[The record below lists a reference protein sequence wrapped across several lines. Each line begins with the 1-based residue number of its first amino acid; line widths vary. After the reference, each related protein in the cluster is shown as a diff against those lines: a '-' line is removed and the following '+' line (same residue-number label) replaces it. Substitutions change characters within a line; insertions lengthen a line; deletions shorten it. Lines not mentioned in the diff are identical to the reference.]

1 MDREKE
7 LARKYA
13 YNINQKK
20 MKNIEGSGIDVESL
34 KKGFYDEIYKEDN
47 NIIQSRR
54 LLKNMKKKLLKEL
67 IYTHKE
73 VPNNWKSKLE
83 YKKQIMNIVSKDE
96 NFLKYIGRGNIR
108 SNSEKTKMIF
118 PYDYNENINMEE
130 KKKIK
135 NKPTLSTLSDTF
147 FSISKESNI
156 YLKNNNMNFS
166 HNDESKDDTNN
177 KSIPKFSSNKSVFKL
192 KKISSNN
199 IISLLQE
206 HKNRFPILETFKKE
220 ITDLNIK
227 KKNNND
233 NNNNEEFARTLSYIH
248 TRRSNSNKESFK
260 KVNESSIKEKSQIY
274 RQGIFN
280 KLIPPNINTNLF
292 KINNFKSKS
301 STDINNT
308 KNEKINDIEYGALN
322 TNKDF
327 YKRIQITDP
336 IKKKF
341 LKKINFTGPYYPYC
355 PPCVNKNLQFY
366 ESLDRVNCLNIA
378 NFLKKSKSNKSNNV
392 INN

>member
-13 YNINQKK
+13 YNINQKQ

-34 KKGFYDEIYKEDN
+34 KKGFYDAIYKEDN
-47 NIIQSRR
+47 NIIQSRL

-73 VPNNWKSKLE
+73 VPKNWKSKLE

-96 NFLKYIGRGNIR
+96 NFVKYIGRGNIR
-108 SNSEKTKMIF
+108 SNSEKIKMIF

-147 FSISKESNI
+147 FSLSKESNI
-156 YLKNNNMNFS
+156 HLKNNNMNFS
-166 HNDESKDDTNN
+166 QNDESKDDTNN
-177 KSIPKFSSNKSVFKL
+177 KTNPKFLSNKSVFKL

-206 HKNRFPILETFKKE
+206 HKTRFPILETFKKE

-233 NNNNEEFARTLSYIH
+233 NEDFARTLSYIH
-248 TRRSNSNKESFK
+248 TRRSNSNKDTFK
-260 KVNESSIKEKSQIY
+260 NVNDLNIKEKNQIY

-280 KLIPPNINTNLF
+280 KLIPHNINTSF
-292 KINNFKSKS
+292 KMNNFKSKS

-355 PPCVNKNLQFY
+355 PSCVNKNLQFY
-366 ESLDRVNCLNIA
+366 EKLDRVNCLNIA
-378 NFLKKSKSNKSNNV
+378 NFLKKSKSKKPKNI

>member
-73 VPNNWKSKLE
+73 VPKNWKSKLE

-96 NFLKYIGRGNIR
+96 NFVKYIGRGNIR
-108 SNSEKTKMIF
+108 SNSEKIKMIF

-147 FSISKESNI
+147 FSLSKESNI
-156 YLKNNNMNFS
+156 HLKNNNMNFS
-166 HNDESKDDTNN
+166 
-177 KSIPKFSSNKSVFKL
+177 
-192 KKISSNN
+192 
-199 IISLLQE
+199 
-206 HKNRFPILETFKKE
+206 
-220 ITDLNIK
+220 
-227 KKNNND
+227 
-233 NNNNEEFARTLSYIH
+233 
-248 TRRSNSNKESFK
+248 
-260 KVNESSIKEKSQIY
+260 
-274 RQGIFN
+274 
-280 KLIPPNINTNLF
+280 
-292 KINNFKSKS
+292 
-301 STDINNT
+301 
-308 KNEKINDIEYGALN
+308 
-322 TNKDF
+322 
-327 YKRIQITDP
+327 
-336 IKKKF
+336 
-341 LKKINFTGPYYPYC
+341 
-355 PPCVNKNLQFY
+355 
-366 ESLDRVNCLNIA
+366 
-378 NFLKKSKSNKSNNV
+378 
-392 INN
+392 

>member
-13 YNINQKK
+13 YNINQKQ

-47 NIIQSRR
+47 NIIQSRL

-73 VPNNWKSKLE
+73 VPKNWKSKLE

-147 FSISKESNI
+147 FSLSKESNI
-156 YLKNNNMNFS
+156 HLKNNNMNFS
-166 HNDESKDDTNN
+166 QNDESKDDTNN
-177 KSIPKFSSNKSVFKL
+177 KTNTKFLSNKSVFKL

-206 HKNRFPILETFKKE
+206 HKTRFPILETFKKE
-220 ITDLNIK
+220 ITELNIK

-233 NNNNEEFARTLSYIH
+233 NEDFARTLSYIH
-248 TRRSNSNKESFK
+248 TRRSNSNKDTFK
-260 KVNESSIKEKSQIY
+260 NVNDLNIKEKNQIY

-280 KLIPPNINTNLF
+280 KLIPHNINTNSF
-292 KINNFKSKS
+292 KMNNFKSKS

-355 PPCVNKNLQFY
+355 PSCVNKNLQFY
-366 ESLDRVNCLNIA
+366 EKLDRVNCLNIA
-378 NFLKKSKSNKSNNV
+378 NFLKKSKSKKPKNI

>member
-47 NIIQSRR
+47 NIIQSRL

-73 VPNNWKSKLE
+73 VPKNWKSKLE

-96 NFLKYIGRGNIR
+96 NFVKYIGRGNIR
-108 SNSEKTKMIF
+108 SNSEKIKMIF

-147 FSISKESNI
+147 FSLSKESNI
-156 YLKNNNMNFS
+156 HLKNNNMNFS
-166 HNDESKDDTNN
+166 QNDESKDDTNN
-177 KSIPKFSSNKSVFKL
+177 KTNSKFLSNKSVFKL

-227 KKNNND
+227 KKNND
-233 NNNNEEFARTLSYIH
+233 NEDFARTLSYIH
-248 TRRSNSNKESFK
+248 TRRSNSNKDTFK
-260 KVNESSIKEKSQIY
+260 NVNDLNIKEKNQIY

-280 KLIPPNINTNLF
+280 KLIPPNINTNSF
-292 KINNFKSKS
+292 KMNNFKSKS

-355 PPCVNKNLQFY
+355 PSCVNKNLQFY
-366 ESLDRVNCLNIA
+366 EKLDRVNCLNIA
-378 NFLKKSKSNKSNNV
+378 NFLKKSKSKNPKNI